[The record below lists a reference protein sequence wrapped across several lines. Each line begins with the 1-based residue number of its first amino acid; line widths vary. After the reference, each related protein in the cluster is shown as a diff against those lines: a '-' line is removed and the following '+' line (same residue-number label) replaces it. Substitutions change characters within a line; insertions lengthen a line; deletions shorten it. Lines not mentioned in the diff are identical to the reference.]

1 MKKYDAT
8 YNIIFNGVFFICFL
22 VYSLKSINIGSIYDY
37 AKHINMIILVCS
49 CFLWLY
55 NILVYRITRIKLITA
70 AVLFVYLAISIYNQ
84 FNFFDILYFLL
95 FYVLLNE
102 NNKSFRYV
110 QLGGLVLIL
119 IGTILA
125 TKIGLI
131 ENLLFYRSDNGI
143 RQTLGFAHPN
153 TLGLF
158 IYAITVNT
166 LYLMSE
172 FRHKIVKY
180 CLLLIMNIYFYN
192 ITDSRTASFV
202 SLTTIFI
209 IVIFDIFNKSE
220 KIIKNTYI
228 IGGIIL
234 FNCII
239 LGVSN
244 YYLTSDIFFEL
255 NKLFTNRLFSSY
267 VFINEFGY
275 NMFGN
280 DIPFIVN
287 TSSGEVI
294 IDSGYVNLILRKG
307 IVFNLILFIFIFYR
321 ILRNKYTYREGILIL
336 SVFSTLM
343 FESYGFSIFMFQIL
357 FFDYVGK
364 RKEIK

>member
-110 QLGGLVLIL
+110 QLGGVVLIL

-158 IYAITVNT
+158 I
-166 LYLMSE
+166 
-172 FRHKIVKY
+172 
-180 CLLLIMNIYFYN
+180 
-192 ITDSRTASFV
+192 
-202 SLTTIFI
+202 
-209 IVIFDIFNKSE
+209 
-220 KIIKNTYI
+220 
-228 IGGIIL
+228 
-234 FNCII
+234 
-239 LGVSN
+239 
-244 YYLTSDIFFEL
+244 
-255 NKLFTNRLFSSY
+255 
-267 VFINEFGY
+267 
-275 NMFGN
+275 
-280 DIPFIVN
+280 
-287 TSSGEVI
+287 
-294 IDSGYVNLILRKG
+294 
-307 IVFNLILFIFIFYR
+307 
-321 ILRNKYTYREGILIL
+321 
-336 SVFSTLM
+336 
-343 FESYGFSIFMFQIL
+343 
-357 FFDYVGK
+357 
-364 RKEIK
+364 

>member
-1 MKKYDAT
+1 
-8 YNIIFNGVFFICFL
+8 
-22 VYSLKSINIGSIYDY
+22 
-37 AKHINMIILVCS
+37 
-49 CFLWLY
+49 
-55 NILVYRITRIKLITA
+55 
-70 AVLFVYLAISIYNQ
+70 
-84 FNFFDILYFLL
+84 
-95 FYVLLNE
+95 
-102 NNKSFRYV
+102 
-110 QLGGLVLIL
+110 
-119 IGTILA
+119 
-125 TKIGLI
+125 
-131 ENLLFYRSDNGI
+131 
-143 RQTLGFAHPN
+143 
-153 TLGLF
+153 
-158 IYAITVNT
+158 
-166 LYLMSE
+166 
-172 FRHKIVKY
+172 
-180 CLLLIMNIYFYN
+180 
-192 ITDSRTASFV
+192 
-202 SLTTIFI
+202 
-209 IVIFDIFNKSE
+209 VIFDIFNKSE